1 MLSNQS
7 GDTSPG
13 NQSTPEGNSFQN
25 KTENAHYLTENFI
38 SGIFPLDRKIY
49 HEYILD
55 SVTFNFLK
63 ENRAPTV
70 FMYGCN
76 QRSCVAMPL

>member
-1 MLSNQS
+1 MLPNCS

-49 HEYILD
+49 QEYILN
-55 SVTFNFLK
+55 SVSLT
-63 ENRAPTV
+63 
-70 FMYGCN
+70 
-76 QRSCVAMPL
+76 S